1 MQPFQNIAIP
11 FTRENRSLQ
20 FAAQKTDVFFNS
32 ISINS
37 WGLSDNKVN
46 RLKWILRHTMGAP
59 AAFEHRREEL
69 AAISGKTRADVNDNE
84 APPGGWCWK
93 LEGTEKVRR
102 YSRDIGWTS
111 MFCHH
116 ISWFSMAIWLGRKK
130 KWFFE
135 DPFPWPFPLRHPG
148 ARELSEFCEV
158 GWSFSSQLGSLWF
171 LLGLTVPTSGCVKSI
186 GKEGMNLLTTTCVA
200 SRREW
205 MGFLGACWDYHENNY
220 DMDNWLVVWLPSI
233 LFSHEYWVGNFIIP
247 IDIFQRGGPGPPTRS
262 CMDHSESHSLRCF
275 TAAGKSVTRDRVSKQ
290 MCRNSLPG
298 VHGSGWERGAG
309 NIHIFDGH
317 FVHCKASINGSI
329 LVG

>member
-1 MQPFQNIAIP
+1 MIVISVSNVQPFQNIAIP

-20 FAAQKTDVFFNS
+20 FAAQKTDVFFFNS

-116 ISWFSMAIWLGRKK
+116 ILWFSMAIWLGRKK
-130 KWFFE
+130 NMTLWRSFSMALSSCVIQVLESFLNSVKSGGALARNLAACDFCWV
-135 DPFPWPFPLRHPG
+135 WASRHPD
-148 ARELSEFCEV
+148 A
-158 GWSFSSQLGSLWF
+158 
-171 LLGLTVPTSGCVKSI
+171 
-186 GKEGMNLLTTTCVA
+186 
-200 SRREW
+200 
-205 MGFLGACWDYHENNY
+205 
-220 DMDNWLVVWLPSI
+220 
-233 LFSHEYWVGNFIIP
+233 
-247 IDIFQRGGPGPPTRS
+247 
-262 CMDHSESHSLRCF
+262 
-275 TAAGKSVTRDRVSKQ
+275 
-290 MCRNSLPG
+290 
-298 VHGSGWERGAG
+298 
-309 NIHIFDGH
+309 
-317 FVHCKASINGSI
+317 
-329 LVG
+329 